1 MDALSTILSLL
12 ETSLSRISGMKA
24 KVIYKSRIP
33 RLFSLF
39 MPVSAVTLW
48 PFIFVRE
55 ERPSQTL
62 LQHELIHIKQANEL
76 GVIGFYALY
85 LIDWFRALWIYRRP
99 EQAYRRIRFEQEA
112 YHHQDEPD
120 YLAQRPRNAWKQ
132 FQI

>member
-1 MDALSTILSLL
+1 
-12 ETSLSRISGMKA
+12 MKA

-55 ERPSQTL
+55 ERPSATL

-85 LIDWFRALWIYRRP
+85 LHDWLKALWILP
-99 EQAYRRIRFEQEA
+99 
-112 YHHQDEPD
+112 
-120 YLAQRPRNAWKQ
+120 
-132 FQI
+132 

>member
-1 MDALSTILSLL
+1 
-12 ETSLSRISGMKA
+12 MKA

-39 MPVSAVTLW
+39 MPVSAATLW

-55 ERPSQTL
+55 ERPSATL

-85 LIDWFRALWIYRRP
+85 LLDWLKALWIYRSP

-112 YHHQDEPD
+112 YHHQDEPN
-120 YLAQRPRNAWKQ
+120 YLTERPPHAWRN
-132 FQI
+132 FRL